1 MKTLH
6 AFPFTRCAGSGA
18 LSLLLATTACGDDG
32 SAATADGASES
43 DTDDTDSGDPT
54 TDSMSATAPTTTTA
68 TTSDTEP
75 DPDSS
80 STAPTDPSA
89 TESNTESDTE
99 PSTEESSSTGEP
111 VVCELQPG
119 AAWDARDWEANTADA
134 YAVRSALD
142 ALVGDMLM
150 RGSETGAVD
159 LMGIEQLEAGW
170 DGTPSLAD
178 AASPEFATFVAL
190 AFEEFIAVIEA
201 GEQDLIDAQGD
212 WSPGEAGGVWGD
224 SDRGINEGGL
234 EVRQFIDKGS
244 FGGGLLYAW
253 AVAQT
258 EGEID
263 AATIDAIAAVW
274 GNNAA
279 LDPMAMETPLTDAAS
294 YSYQMGFHGTMVAAL
309 ADAKTFAADEACTA
323 ERDAA
328 LVQFFNLWE
337 QSMLA
342 RTIFY
347 GNRAAGKLLVAE
359 TDTQFADVLHDL
371 GEGLALAL
379 GFVGFA
385 DPASGPLADAGRIIT
400 DEQVLTLLGAY
411 GIDVDAPGSST
422 TGVLLESL
430 PNLEAANEAAQGVV
444 MDTYSVDAG
453 VIQTYVMP
461 TAG

>member
-1 MKTLH
+1 MKTLCVS
-6 AFPFTRCAGSGA
+6 PFTR
-18 LSLLLATTACGDDG
+18 
-32 SAATADGASES
+32 
-43 DTDDTDSGDPT
+43 
-54 TDSMSATAPTTTTA
+54 
-68 TTSDTEP
+68 EP
-75 DPDSS
+75 
-80 STAPTDPSA
+80 
-89 TESNTESDTE
+89 
-99 PSTEESSSTGEP
+99 
-111 VVCELQPG
+111 
-119 AAWDARDWEANTADA
+119 
-134 YAVRSALD
+134 
-142 ALVGDMLM
+142 
-150 RGSETGAVD
+150 
-159 LMGIEQLEAGW
+159 LEAAW

-190 AFEEFIAVIEA
+190 AFEEFVAVIDA
-201 GEQDLIDAQGD
+201 GEQDLVDAQGD

-224 SDRGINEGGL
+224 SDLGINEGGL

-258 EGEID
+258 EGDID
-263 AATIDAIAAVW
+263 AATVDAIAAVW

-279 LDPMAMETPLTDAAS
+279 LDPMSMETPLTDAAN

-309 ADAKTFAADEACTA
+309 ADAKAFSADAACTA

-347 GNRAAGKLLVAE
+347 GNRAAGKLLVAQ
-359 TDTQFADVLHDL
+359 TDTQLADVLHDL
-371 GEGLALAL
+371 GEGLALTL

-385 DPASGPLADAGRIIT
+385 DPASGPLAGAGRIIA
-400 DEQVLTLLGAY
+400 DEQVLDLLGAY
-411 GIDVDAPGSST
+411 GIDIDAPGSST

-444 MDTYSVDAG
+444 MDAYSVDAG
-453 VIQTYVMP
+453 VIQTYLMP
-461 TAG
+461 SAG